1 MKILVIGNGFIA
13 TPVLQQLEIEGHDV
27 LVFSR
32 RAKCHIKSEQVEGDI
47 FNFSEIKKLLSRG
60 IQVVINS
67 AWVTTQK
74 EYHQH
79 SSNYSYSKFAIELAR
94 FVPNTDVEHLI
105 GFGSCAEYGPQV
117 SPCVAGITP
126 VKPVSLYAQQKALA
140 FEESLNALKKTQVRL
155 SWVRIFQPYG
165 IGQDPDRL
173 IPYLVGKLK
182 SGDPVEI
189 RDLYSKLDWIT
200 TRDIASAVRWILKE
214 KLPIELDIGTGSG
227 YTNLEI
233 LKHLKRLLDINE
245 KHRFVGAKSSEH
257 TQTMIVGKNSP
268 LLASGW
274 KPKDTLASGLEWML
288 SNA

>member
-1 MKILVIGNGFIA
+1 MKILVLGNGFIA
-13 TPVLQQLEIEGHDV
+13 TPILQKLEIEGHDV

-32 RAKCHIKSEQVEGDI
+32 KAKRHIKSEQVEGDI

-67 AWVTTQK
+67 AWVTTHGD
-74 EYHQH
+74 YHQH

-105 GFGSCAEYGPQV
+105 GFGSCAEYGRQV

-126 VKPVSLYAQQKALA
+126 VKPASLYAQQKVLA
-140 FEESLNALKKTQVRL
+140 FEGSLKVLIKTQVKL

-165 IGQDPDRL
+165 VGQDPDRL
-173 IPYLVGKLK
+173 IPYLVRNLK
-182 SGDPVEI
+182 NGDPVEI
-189 RDLYSKLDWIT
+189 RDLYSKLDWVT
-200 TRDIASAVRWILKE
+200 TRDIASAVSWILNK
-214 KLPIELDIGTGSG
+214 KLPIELDIGTGIG

-233 LKHLKRLLDINE
+233 LKHLKRLLNINE
-245 KHRFVGAKSSEH
+245 KHRFVGTKSSER
-257 TQTMIVGKNSP
+257 TQNMIVGKNSP

-274 KPKDTLASGLEWML
+274 KPKDSLAEGLEWVL